1 MEKLPQEQREAIK
14 KLSTERL
21 RSRLVK
27 LGFDEELIFST
38 GRDELLVM
46 LAESMIN
53 PPPPPGAVAE
63 PKELVE
69 VRMKELSIKEQE
81 LRLREIE
88 IKAAAEQH
96 AARLAVEREQ
106 HAAQLAAEK
115 EHREMGLKAQAE
127 QHAAEL
133 ELRRQELALHEMQSR
148 EEMDLRQ
155 AEMRRL
161 RTRDEQVAERESS
174 FAAQTKRYGDIL
186 KHVLPR
192 MPSDPGE
199 LMNFWDTCENIMVTV

>member
-21 RSRLVK
+21 HSRLVK
-27 LGFDEELIFST
+27 LRFDELIFST

-46 LAESMIN
+46 LAENMVN

-96 AARLAVEREQ
+96 AAQLAVEREQ

-115 EHREMGLKAQAE
+115 EHREMELKAQA
-127 QHAAEL
+127 
-133 ELRRQELALHEMQSR
+133 
-148 EEMDLRQ
+148 
-155 AEMRRL
+155 
-161 RTRDEQVAERESS
+161 
-174 FAAQTKRYGDIL
+174 
-186 KHVLPR
+186 
-192 MPSDPGE
+192 
-199 LMNFWDTCENIMVTV
+199 